1 VEVND
6 VSDVE
11 LVGEI
16 VKVTGEALDCDVPD
30 FVLDH
35 RERRRST
42 RGRRRALVHDP
53 QDGLTVNWNSDYP
66 DGVKLFGPLR
76 VVSRDL
82 ELEHP
87 SRRGAEH
94 PDRPRRALVHDAQD
108 GLTINFRGDYP
119 GGVTVDG
126 GLRIRQGRRTVDVL
140 ERIAELESTVLELTR
155 RLEALEA

>member
-1 VEVND
+1 VSD

-16 VKVTGEALDCDVPD
+16 VKVTGEALHCDVPD

-35 RERRRST
+35 RERRRGS

-53 QDGLTVNWNSDYP
+53 QDGLTFNWNSDYP
-66 DGVKLFGPLR
+66 GGVKLFGPVR

-87 SRRGAEH
+87 SRRGTEH
-94 PDRPRRALVHDAQD
+94 VDRPRRALFQDAQD

-119 GGVTVDG
+119 GGVTVHG
-126 GLRIRQGRRTVDVL
+126 PFRIRHERRTVDVL
-140 ERIAELESTVLELTR
+140 ERIVALESTVR
-155 RLEALEA
+155 S